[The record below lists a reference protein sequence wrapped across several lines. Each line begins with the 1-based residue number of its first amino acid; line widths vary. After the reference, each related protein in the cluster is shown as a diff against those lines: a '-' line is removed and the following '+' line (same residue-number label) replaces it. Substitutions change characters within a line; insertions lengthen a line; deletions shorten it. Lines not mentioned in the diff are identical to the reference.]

1 MGRVRSGRE
10 IDAALRKKGFRRDS
24 SGDHLYYFFTD
35 STGLELP
42 INTKMSHGM
51 LGSTIDV
58 KTLALMSRQLHLTKS
73 QFLDFIDCTLSESG
87 FRDILNQLGLV

>member
-1 MGRVRSGRE
+1 MGNVRSGRE

-24 SGDHLYYFFTD
+24 DGDHLCYFFAG
-35 STGLELP
+35 SSVR
-42 INTKMSHGM
+42 TKMSHGM
-51 LGSTIDV
+51 LGHTIGPEL
-58 KTLALMSRQLHLTKS
+58 LALMSRQLHLTKS